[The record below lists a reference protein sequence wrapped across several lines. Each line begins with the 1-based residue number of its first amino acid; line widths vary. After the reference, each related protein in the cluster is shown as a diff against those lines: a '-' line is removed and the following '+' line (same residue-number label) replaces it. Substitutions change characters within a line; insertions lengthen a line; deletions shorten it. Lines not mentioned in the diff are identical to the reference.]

1 MIPAIFMGLLVAVA
15 STGAAVWLHN
25 RYLAPFVE
33 FPPKKLVAL
42 LALPSGLPLGI
53 LAVWRLSSLPILSAE
68 RLLWSLVALAG
79 AVVTMRLLLAAV
91 EQWSLQRE
99 SRFTPVKGLPGA
111 LNWPAF
117 PIWQRVPL
125 LLLSPFNQ
133 VGALKV
139 HAREVRVPGL
149 PKSFEGYRI
158 VHVTDPHVHPTMR
171 NEWFQGAVK
180 AAMDL
185 NPDLVLHGGDFV
197 TDPGNLPKAEE
208 TLLPLSQAPDGVLTV
223 RGNHD
228 LWKSPR
234 RTARAARAA
243 GMRLL
248 SNEGVIVRRDH
259 AAISIVGL
267 EVPYVGLG
275 PKDEKELQRLPR
287 PRVALVHTP
296 DAFATAERLGCSLAL
311 AGHTHGGQ
319 VRIPILG
326 ATVTSSGAGPRLAT
340 GLGKLGGMQ
349 CMTSNGLGAFF
360 PLRFFCPP
368 EIGLIILRSGDSA

>member
-33 FPPKKLVAL
+33 FPPKKFVAL

-53 LAVWRLSSLPILSAE
+53 LGGWRLSNLPILSFE

-79 AVVTMRLLLAAV
+79 AVVVVRLILAAV
-91 EQWSLQRE
+91 EQWSLQRD
-99 SRFTPVKGLPGA
+99 SHFKSVRGMPGA
-111 LNWPAF
+111 LNWSVF
-117 PIWQRVPL
+117 PIWQRAL
-125 LLLSPFNQ
+125 LLLVSPFNQ
-133 VGALKV
+133 VGALRV
-139 HAREVRVPGL
+139 HAREVTVPGL
-149 PKSFEGYRI
+149 PKPFEGYRI
-158 VHVTDPHVHPTMR
+158 LHVTDPHIHPTLR
-171 NEWFQGAVK
+171 SEWFQRAME

-185 NPDLVLHGGDFV
+185 SPDIVLHGGDFV
-197 TDPGNLPKAEE
+197 TDPENLSKAEE
-208 TLLPLSQAPDGVLTV
+208 VLRSLAQAPDGVLTV

-228 LWKSPR
+228 LWKAPR
-234 RTARAARAA
+234 RAARVARGA

-248 SNEGVIVRRDH
+248 SNEGVILRREQ

-275 PKDEKELQRLPR
+275 PKGERDLQRLPR

-340 GLGKLGGMQ
+340 GIGRLGMMQ
-349 CMTSNGLGAFF
+349 CITSNGLGSFF
-360 PLRFFCPP
+360 PLRILCPP